1 MEPFVRSKWTIIFG
15 SNSLRYSRTPIEY
28 LNEFRIEEA
37 KRLLADSRTKIADIG
52 TRSGF
57 NSNSYF
63 AKVFKMYTGITA
75 SEYRELLFTR
85 NMEKKPQLA
94 DS

>member
-1 MEPFVRSKWTIIFG
+1 
-15 SNSLRYSRTPIEY
+15 

-63 AKVFKMYTGITA
+63 AKVFKMYTSITA